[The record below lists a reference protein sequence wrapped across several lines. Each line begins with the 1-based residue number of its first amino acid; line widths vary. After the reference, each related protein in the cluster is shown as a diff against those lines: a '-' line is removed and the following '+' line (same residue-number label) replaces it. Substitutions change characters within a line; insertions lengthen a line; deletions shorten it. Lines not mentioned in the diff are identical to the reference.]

1 MHGTNEEEE
10 EEEGEENEF
19 ADTEGRVGS
28 WNLERVVVESLWN
41 QMECRF
47 YEETFEEQRRGGHL
61 SRVFSV
67 R

>member
-10 EEEGEENEF
+10 EEEEENGF
-19 ADTEGRVGS
+19 ADTEGRVGF

-47 YEETFEEQRRGGHL
+47 YEEMWEELTRRGHL
-61 SRVFSV
+61 SRVFWA